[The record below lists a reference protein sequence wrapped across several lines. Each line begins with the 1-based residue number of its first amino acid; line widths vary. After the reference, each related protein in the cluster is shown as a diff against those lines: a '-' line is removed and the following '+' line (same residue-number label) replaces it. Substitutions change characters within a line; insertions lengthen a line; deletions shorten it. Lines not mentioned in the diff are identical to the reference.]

1 LIDGE
6 ATIKRFFRERGR
18 IRLQPANR
26 EMEPI
31 FVSPDVGEVRVMGV
45 VVGVYR
51 RVH

>member
-1 LIDGE
+1 
-6 ATIKRFFRERGR
+6 
-18 IRLQPANR
+18 
-26 EMEPI
+26 MEPI